1 MFLAGNATP
10 RSNLA
15 LLDKMIATRT
25 EMAETVG
32 CGSYSEYKA
41 LDASLAQGPEAIVGF
56 LQEVAAFILPEA
68 DREVHA
74 LARLKGGRVEA
85 WDAEHL
91 MARARAEACTM
102 SQAELSEWVNA
113 RCNTAP
119 LCPPSVPNAHGLFC
133 NTCLLLRY
141 LNLGSVLQ
149 GFGELMQ
156 RLFGLSIQVG
166 EGEGGGAEREGALP
180 CPAHPSTSLARF
192 SSGVTLS

>member
-1 MFLAGNATP
+1 MEGASDLIDLLLAQVFLAGHATP

-25 EMAETVG
+25 ETVG

-56 LQEVAAFILPEA
+56 LQEVAASILPQA
-68 DREVHA
+68 DQHVHA

-102 SQAELSEWVNA
+102 SQAELSEWVAA

-119 LCPPSVPNAHGLFC
+119 PLAPLP
-133 NTCLLLRY
+133 
-141 LNLGSVLQ
+141 
-149 GFGELMQ
+149 
-156 RLFGLSIQVG
+156 LS
-166 EGEGGGAEREGALP
+166 
-180 CPAHPSTSLARF
+180 
-192 SSGVTLS
+192 